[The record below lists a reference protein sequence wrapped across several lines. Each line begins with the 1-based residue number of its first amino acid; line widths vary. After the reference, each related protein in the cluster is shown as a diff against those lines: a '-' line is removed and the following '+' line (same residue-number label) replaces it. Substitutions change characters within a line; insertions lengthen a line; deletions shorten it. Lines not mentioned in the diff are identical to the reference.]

1 MYAKGTRLFYIDHV
15 IYNEALVTH
24 INKTSVCT
32 SFYDIY
38 DHKSILSSCN
48 KVLSDGFMRPAKVSK
63 WSTHICKTKNSDIL
77 SHNYFSILAND
88 LDSHY
93 NSLTAD
99 EMVEKFINTANN
111 IGKDIK
117 AFIPTNLK
125 GSAFH
130 CAYYIKKNCLMKN
143 ILHITF

>member
-63 WSTHICKTKNSDIL
+63 WSTHICKTKNSDI
-77 SHNYFSILAND
+77 Y
-88 LDSHY
+88 
-93 NSLTAD
+93 
-99 EMVEKFINTANN
+99 
-111 IGKDIK
+111 
-117 AFIPTNLK
+117 
-125 GSAFH
+125 
-130 CAYYIKKNCLMKN
+130 
-143 ILHITF
+143 HIIIFQS